1 MMDEMYAGEEG
12 LDEFR
17 EGMDDRLLTGEANE
31 DDIEAEQRIYEFQ
44 RTIEKLRTTFREK
57 KQAKKDQ
64 E

>member
-31 DDIEAEQRIYEFQ
+31 DDIEAE
-44 RTIEKLRTTFREK
+44 
-57 KQAKKDQ
+57 
-64 E
+64 